1 MPAHSGDVPT
11 ARVTLLELFLLF
23 SQLGLSSFGGA
34 VSAWVHRA
42 FVERRE
48 LIGEA
53 EFAAA
58 LGLARIIPGANV
70 VNLAVMLGHR
80 LRGAAGAIAA
90 GLGLI
95 LGPTLVAIALM
106 IAYRR
111 WGGSPGSR
119 ALLEGAAAASVGLLI
134 AMGLAAGAYLIGIGT
149 KSERD
154 DVSSNRHHA
163 PSFWSMIFFRKPVS
177 TFRDHA
183 LWTWR
188 NAANTA
194 LIGAVFILIGVLH
207 FRMVPTVL
215 VLTPASIALAY
226 LFPLPRD

>member
-1 MPAHSGDVPT
+1 MEHESPSAAAAPTHAGNPPT
-11 ARVTLLELFLLF
+11 ARITLLELFLLF

-42 FVERRE
+42 FVERRA
-48 LIGEA
+48 LISEA

-90 GLGLI
+90 GVGLI
-95 LGPTLVAIALM
+95 LGPSLVAIALT
-106 IAYRR
+106 ILYGR
-111 WGGSPGSR
+111 WGGSPASR
-119 ALLEGAAAASVGLLI
+119 AVLEGAAAASVGLLI
-134 AMGLAAGAYLIGIGT
+134 AMGLAAGAYLLGIGT
-149 KSERD
+149 KAR
-154 DVSSNRHHA
+154 
-163 PSFWSMIFFRKPVS
+163 
-177 TFRDHA
+177 

-194 LIGAVFILIGVLH
+194 VIAAVFILIGVLH
-207 FRMVPTVL
+207 VAMVPTVL
-215 VLTPASIALAY
+215 LLTAASIAIAY
-226 LFPLPRD
+226 LFPLPRDTSHAGG

>member
-1 MPAHSGDVPT
+1 MENESPGATAGSPLLPGDAPT
-11 ARVTLLELFLLF
+11 ARVMLLELFALF

-42 FVERRE
+42 FVERRA
-48 LIGEA
+48 LIGEG

-90 GLGLI
+90 ALGLI
-95 LGPTLVAIALM
+95 LGPSLVAIALM

-111 WGGSPGSR
+111 WGGSPASR

-134 AMGLAAGAYLIGIGT
+134 AMGLAAGAYLLGFGT
-149 KSERD
+149 KAR
-154 DVSSNRHHA
+154 V
-163 PSFWSMIFFRKPVS
+163 
-177 TFRDHA
+177 
-183 LWTWR
+183 WTWR
-188 NAANTA
+188 NAGNTA

-215 VLTPASIALAY
+215 VLTPVSIALAY

>member
-1 MPAHSGDVPT
+1 MENESPAT
-11 ARVTLLELFLLF
+11 AATSVHAVHPATPRITLLEVFLLF

-42 FVERRE
+42 LVERRS

-90 GLGLI
+90 GVGLI
-95 LGPTLVAIALM
+95 LGPSLVAITLM

-111 WGGSPGSR
+111 WGGSPASR
-119 ALLEGAAAASVGLLI
+119 AMLEGAAAASVGLLV
-134 AMGLAAGAYLIGIGT
+134 AMGLAAGAYLLGIGT
-149 KSERD
+149 NAR
-154 DVSSNRHHA
+154 
-163 PSFWSMIFFRKPVS
+163 
-177 TFRDHA
+177 

-194 LIGAVFILIGVLH
+194 VIAAVFILIGVLH
-207 FRMVPTVL
+207 FAMVPTVL
-215 VLTPASIALAY
+215 LLTAASIALAY
-226 LFPLPRD
+226 LFPLPRDTSHAGG

>member
-1 MPAHSGDVPT
+1 MTNESPGATADAPSHAGTSPT
-11 ARVTLLELFLLF
+11 PRITLLELFLLF

-42 FVERRE
+42 LVERRA

-70 VNLAVMLGHR
+70 VNLSVMLGHR
-80 LRGAAGAIAA
+80 LRGAAGAAAA

-95 LGPTLVAIALM
+95 LGPSLVAIALM
-106 IAYRR
+106 LAYLR
-111 WGGSPGSR
+111 WGGSP
-119 ALLEGAAAASVGLLI
+119 ALRTVLEGAAAASVGLLV
-134 AMGLAAGAYLIGIGT
+134 AMGLAAGAYVLGIGT
-149 KSERD
+149 KAR
-154 DVSSNRHHA
+154 
-163 PSFWSMIFFRKPVS
+163 
-177 TFRDHA
+177 

-194 LIGAVFILIGVLH
+194 VIAAVFILIGVLH
-207 FRMVPTVL
+207 VAMVPTVL
-215 VLTPASIALAY
+215 LLTAVSIVIAY
-226 LFPLPRD
+226 LFPLPRDASHAGG

>member
-1 MPAHSGDVPT
+1 MENEAPSATADAPLHPRNPPT
-11 ARVTLLELFLLF
+11 PRVALLEVFLLF

-42 FVERRE
+42 LVERRA
-48 LIGEA
+48 LITEA

-80 LRGAAGAIAA
+80 LRGAVGAVAA

-95 LGPTLVAIALM
+95 LGPSVVAIALM

-111 WGGSPGSR
+111 WGGSPASR
-119 ALLEGAAAASVGLLI
+119 AALEGAAAASVGLLI
-134 AMGLAAGAYLIGIGT
+134 AMGLAAGAYLLGIGT
-149 KSERD
+149 KAR
-154 DVSSNRHHA
+154 
-163 PSFWSMIFFRKPVS
+163 
-177 TFRDHA
+177 

-188 NAANTA
+188 KAGNAAV
-194 LIGAVFILIGVLH
+194 IVAVFVLIGVMH
-207 FRMVPTVL
+207 VAMVPTVL
-215 VLTPASIALAY
+215 LLTAVSIALAY

>member
-1 MPAHSGDVPT
+1 MKNESPGATADAPLHAGNPPT
-11 ARVTLLELFLLF
+11 PRITLLELFLLF

-42 FVERRE
+42 LVERRG

-80 LRGAAGAIAA
+80 LRGAAGALAA

-95 LGPTLVAIALM
+95 LGPSLVVIALT
-106 IAYRR
+106 IAYRG
-111 WGGSPGSR
+111 WGGSPASR
-119 ALLEGAAAASVGLLI
+119 AVLEGAAAASVGLLI
-134 AMGLAAGAYLIGIGT
+134 AMGLAAGAYLLGMGT
-149 KSERD
+149 KSR
-154 DVSSNRHHA
+154 
-163 PSFWSMIFFRKPVS
+163 
-177 TFRDHA
+177 

-188 NAANTA
+188 NAGNTA
-194 LIGAVFILIGVLH
+194 VVGAVFILIGVLH
-207 FRMVPTVL
+207 FAMVPTVL
-215 VLTPASIALAY
+215 LLTAVSIAIAY
-226 LFPLPRD
+226 FFPLPRDTSHAGG